1 MGKTIEERLGNIE
14 KEIESIKKEISG
26 RKFYGKSVGDTF
38 ELIGVQWKILDITK
52 EGYSCLAM
60 SPVLKSKEFDSVQN
74 NWAESGLRN
83 KLHNQILQKIK
94 NEIGDDAVVKFK
106 RDLTSMDGL
115 TEYGNCMDE
124 ISLISASEY
133 RKYRNLIPNSE
144 KEWWWTITPWSTKG
158 NGDNNCLA
166 VVSPSGSF
174 DYDGYYN
181 CRAVRPFC
189 IFSSKLFEL

>member
-1 MGKTIEERLGNIE
+1 MGKTIEERLENIE
-14 KEIESIKKEISG
+14 KQIESIKKEISG

-60 SPVLKSKEFDSVQN
+60 SAAIKNEEFDNEQN
-74 NWAESGLRN
+74 NWAESSLRK
-83 KLHNQILQKIK
+83 KLHNQILPKIK

-115 TEYGNCMDE
+115 TEYGNYMDE

-158 NGDNNCLA
+158 NGVDNYMA
-166 VVSPSGSF
+166 VVSPSGLFSF
-174 DYDGYYN
+174 NSCSNSGG
-181 CRAVRPFC
+181 VRPFC
-189 IFSSKLFEL
+189 IFSSILFEL